1 MLAGIYNCTS
11 EQRLRERQASLVL
24 EYVHP
29 FKKACRESGV
39 LGQVVCFTV
48 DHFKSFKKNR
58 LCLIYELN
66 NLLLVS
72 PSMHGHVG
80 PR

>member
-1 MLAGIYNCTS
+1 MKKKT
-11 EQRLRERQASLVL
+11 SLVL
-24 EYVHP
+24 EHVCP

-39 LGQVVCFTV
+39 LSQVVSFTV
-48 DHFKSFKKNR
+48 DRFKSFKKNR

-72 PSMHGHVG
+72 PSMHGHVCLYWSNVNG
-80 PR
+80 GVS